1 MSNFTLI
8 KKNPTQGEITSS
20 LTGFS
25 GDGGGL
31 NFADGGKI
39 ELANSAAAEFGTADF
54 SIEFVLNQTGDNTSD
69 NYIYTSHSP
78 GNNRLYIW
86 NDISANK
93 VNLEFVDGSASAS
106 TKVLDYDM
114 TADYGTVTHY
124 VITCDRSGN
133 ATLYKNGNSVATVD
147 ISSTSSIDIGAG
159 NTNLGALSAGAG
171 YGVLGTFY
179 RFRTWNKSLSSAEVQ
194 TAFERADVDFADQYG
209 SQTKVIDADFNGS
222 LDGWNTYNDWNTQ
235 TNNSNAMQLAASAAT
250 QVCRNSVSL
259 VGGKKYRVEYT
270 ASALTGAPTFNSYD
284 SGTYTAQHTI
294 TAGSNSFEM
303 DWPVGNSVD
312 FLYIRA
318 ESATAAVT
326 LDDIFVYQIGC
337 VSDYDLAFANP
348 TQSLTVQDRAGA
360 ADGTASSSTL
370 VTQVQPIIQGNM
382 RSLAVTTTSQA
393 AGVPADGTI
402 AADEFDIAEFK
413 TSTNILESNVSG
425 HTGARLRAA
434 VSDVGTPTFS
444 FNDDTDT
451 GMYRAGADS
460 LGFTTGG
467 TNRLTIDST
476 GNVMLGTP
484 AAGSAA
490 AMFHIS
496 GAAPRIRL
504 EDTSAP
510 ANYSQIA
517 ADNGQLTLA
526 ADGGEGQASSA
537 IIAQVDGSEKM
548 RLDSSGNAGLSQTDP
563 QQKLHVSGGGI
574 QVDGNITTPA
584 SGQEGLMLDHYNDG
598 SRFWSR
604 GTATARGSFS
614 FIQLENDGG
623 SQQTALTIDSSGQ
636 VTVNELAGNTTNST
650 KLEVRSDADGST
662 SAIRTTNKDVT
673 AGTNQAA
680 GVDFGLSRN
689 SGAFKP
695 QAGQIKVGRE
705 ADWTA
710 SDTNIDS
717 YMAFS
722 TYGNNAL
729 GERLRVSST
738 GNVSMGSTSS
748 VYGRLFVDA
757 STSGNEQNTAL
768 AVRGRGS
775 GADYLALNVMNN
787 ADGALFSVRN
797 DGLATFTGGIALQ
810 TSPTNAS
817 ATANEAYTLDKYETG
832 TFSPT
837 VYGSSTA
844 GSYSIGTT
852 VANYTR
858 IGNLVTVNVSLIN
871 ITESS
876 AGSGNLLVGGMPFQ
890 SAASST
896 QAFTGSTR
904 FRSFTEAGSSPVA
917 VLQGSDTVIDFVQYV
932 SGSTDD
938 DIGIS
943 GISSGN
949 SDISFSLT
957 YFA

>member
-1 MSNFTLI
+1 MFIDSSHATR
-8 KKNPTQGEITSS
+8 TS
-20 LTGFS
+20 
-25 GDGGGL
+25 
-31 NFADGGKI
+31 AYI
-39 ELANSAAAEFGTADF
+39 RNS
-54 SIEFVLNQTGDNTSD
+54 
-69 NYIYTSHSP
+69 
-78 GNNRLYIW
+78 
-86 NDISANK
+86 
-93 VNLEFVDGSASAS
+93 
-106 TKVLDYDM
+106 
-114 TADYGTVTHY
+114 
-124 VITCDRSGN
+124 N
-133 ATLYKNGNSVATVD
+133 ATTNNTAELSFAPANSVAGAKIVAEAKEDFSVEANRTADLVFHTRNNGTMAEAMRID
-147 ISSTSSIDIGAG
+147 ASGNVNVTGGQLSIKSDSSNDTPGRLNLWATDTSIVANDTIGAIHAQG
-159 NTNLGALSAGAG
+159 TDTVTSPPEDGAKIE
-171 YGVLGTFY
+171 F
-179 RFRTWNKSLSSAEVQ
+179 N
-194 TAFERADVDFADQYG
+194 
-209 SQTKVIDADFNGS
+209 ADFNWGGS
-222 LDGWNTYNDWNTQ
+222 TNYQAARIDFFTQ
-235 TNNSNAMQLAASAAT
+235 DN
-250 QVCRNSVSL
+250 
-259 VGGKKYRVEYT
+259 
-270 ASALTGAPTFNSYD
+270 
-284 SGTYTAQHTI
+284 SGT
-294 TAGSNSFEM
+294 N
-303 DWPVGNSVD
+303 
-312 FLYIRA
+312 
-318 ESATAAVT
+318 T
-326 LDDIFVYQIGC
+326 L
-337 VSDYDLAFANP
+337 
-348 TQSLTVQDRAGA
+348 
-360 ADGTASSSTL
+360 
-370 VTQVQPIIQGNM
+370 
-382 RSLAVTTTSQA
+382 TS
-393 AGVPADGTI
+393 P
-402 AADEFDIAEFK
+402 
-413 TSTNILESNVSG
+413 
-425 HTGARLRAA
+425 
-434 VSDVGTPTFS
+434 
-444 FNDDTDT
+444 
-451 GMYRAGADS
+451 
-460 LGFTTGG
+460 
-467 TNRLTIDST
+467 RLTISSD
-476 GNVMLGTP
+476 
-484 AAGSAA
+484 
-490 AMFHIS
+490 
-496 GAAPRIRL
+496 GA
-504 EDTSAP
+504 
-510 ANYSQIA
+510 
-517 ADNGQLTLA
+517 
-526 ADGGEGQASSA
+526 
-537 IIAQVDGSEKM
+537 
-548 RLDSSGNAGLSQTDP
+548 
-563 QQKLHVSGGGI
+563 
-574 QVDGNITTPA
+574 
-584 SGQEGLMLDHYNDG
+584 
-598 SRFWSR
+598 
-604 GTATARGSFS
+604 
-614 FIQLENDGG
+614 
-623 SQQTALTIDSSGQ
+623 
-636 VTVNELAGNTTNST
+636 VTVNETAGSATNAA

-695 QAGQIKVGRE
+695 QAGQIKGGRE

-871 ITESS
+871 MTASS